1 MGVANIDMQ
10 AKIAK
15 EMNMN
20 HLLRT
25 ARRAGLSTEDEVV
38 GLAREVVANTV
49 GAIEGIILLEEL
61 LGM

>member
-1 MGVANIDMQ
+1 
-10 AKIAK
+10 
-15 EMNMN
+15 MNMN

-49 GAIEGIILLEEL
+49 GAVEGIILLEEL